1 MKTNCIVSKT
11 GGLLPLIMAVIFA
24 LLTPGCEE
32 VDYVIHTRA
41 INDDTQKSKITEP
54 QLNEFFVVDPAGTFV
69 SMLNGT
75 VELYFFEGAVHS
87 QTRFSISSFPITD
100 LDIKDHNM
108 QNWGIL
114 IESTS
119 KENTFQNLVRIWLK
133 YDLDQFEAGTLQEGD
148 HLTIYSVDQNV
159 FADTRIESIGNC
171 SIDLP
176 YKKKIKGYISK
187 CGYYVVG
194 KK

>member
-1 MKTNCIVSKT
+1 MTTNCIVSKT
-11 GGLLPLIMAVIFA
+11 GSLVPLIMAAIFV

-32 VDYVIHTRA
+32 AAYVIHTRS
-41 INDDTQKSKITEP
+41 ITNDTQKSKITEP
-54 QLNEFFVVDPAGTFV
+54 QLNEFFVVDPSGTFV

-75 VELYFFEGAVHS
+75 VELYFLEGAVHS

-119 KENTFQNLVRIWLK
+119 EENTFHNMVRIWLK

-171 SIDLP
+171 SKDFSYP
-176 YKKKIKGYISK
+176 KIKGYISK